1 VFITTPSF
9 FTLLVVS
16 VLATVASVGLYGQCV
31 LNGPFSR
38 FFGHK
43 AQGYPNIS
51 LWNVG
56 AAEHSVLK
64 EIE

>member
-1 VFITTPSF
+1 M
-9 FTLLVVS
+9 
-16 VLATVASVGLYGQCV
+16 LATVASVGLYGQCV